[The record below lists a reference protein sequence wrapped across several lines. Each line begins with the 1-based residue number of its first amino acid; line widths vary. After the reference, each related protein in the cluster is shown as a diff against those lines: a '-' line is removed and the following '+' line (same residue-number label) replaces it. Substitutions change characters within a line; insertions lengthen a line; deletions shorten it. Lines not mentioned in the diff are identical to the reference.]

1 MGSQQ
6 DVMQTMASNGKKDRD
21 EEKATPYC
29 SNLLFPVI
37 NCILLA
43 QPSQNLVLKHV
54 KHTSLLRTL
63 VKEVLTSSLLSPK
76 EVCCIGGKKLEKR
89 SRGAGLRGHQPA

>member
-1 MGSQQ
+1 
-6 DVMQTMASNGKKDRD
+6 MQTGASSGEKDGD

-43 QPSQNLVLKHV
+43 QPSRSLVLKHV
-54 KHTSLLRTL
+54 KFASLLRTL
-63 VKEVLTSSLLSPK
+63 VKEALTSSLLSPG
-76 EVCCIGGKKLEKR
+76 EVC
-89 SRGAGLRGHQPA
+89 